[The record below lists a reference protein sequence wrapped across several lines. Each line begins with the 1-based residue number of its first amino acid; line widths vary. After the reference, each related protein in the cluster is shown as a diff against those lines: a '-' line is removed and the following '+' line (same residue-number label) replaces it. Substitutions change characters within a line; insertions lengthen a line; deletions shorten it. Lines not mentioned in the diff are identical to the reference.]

1 MTQPLPPSYTSMRDG
16 DRSPADAAREGSER
30 SHLNP
35 SERHIPGS
43 SCYTSG
49 TILEAVLDIPGPK
62 PNISHDGRVSDTN
75 GSVRDGSLTH
85 ATDAVLSESSITV
98 QP

>member
-1 MTQPLPPSYTSMRDG
+1 MPQPLPPSYTSMRDG
-16 DRSPADAAREGSER
+16 DRSPADAAQESSEH

-35 SERHIPGS
+35 SSRHFLGS

-49 TILEAVLDIPGPK
+49 TIVEVMADIPGPK
-62 PNISHDGRVSDTN
+62 PNISPAGRVSDTH

-85 ATDAVLSESSITV
+85 ATDAVL
-98 QP
+98 